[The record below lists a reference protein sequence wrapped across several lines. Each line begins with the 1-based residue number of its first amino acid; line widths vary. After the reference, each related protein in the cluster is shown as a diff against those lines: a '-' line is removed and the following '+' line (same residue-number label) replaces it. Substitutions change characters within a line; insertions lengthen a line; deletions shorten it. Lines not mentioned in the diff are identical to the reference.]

1 VATHD
6 FGQDQHAPSVV
17 DMLDMTEGLDQRSQN
32 YTSPLTDLKGR
43 DRGESPLALASGD
56 QRLDH
61 ATWHGDRLFSA
72 HDQRCEGALLTEC
85 QWSPE
90 RSKMTKI

>member
-1 VATHD
+1 MATHD

-17 DMLDMTEGLDQRSQN
+17 DMLDMTEGLDQGSQN

-61 ATWHGDRLFSA
+61 ATWHGDRLF
-72 HDQRCEGALLTEC
+72 HRLRRL
-85 QWSPE
+85 SPSE
-90 RSKMTKI
+90 AAIGHKNYPPLAD